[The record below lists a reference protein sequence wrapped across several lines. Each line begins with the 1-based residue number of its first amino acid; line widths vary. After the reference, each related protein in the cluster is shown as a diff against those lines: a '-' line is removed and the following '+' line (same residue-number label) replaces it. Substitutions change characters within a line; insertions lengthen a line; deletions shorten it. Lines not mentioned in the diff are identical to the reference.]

1 MIKLKTK
8 ILKTLYSFP
17 LRDAGQAKTFPGDWE
32 RFKEIKRTGINARI
46 YKILFRIEKKLRSLQ
61 DY

>member
-8 ILKTLYSFP
+8 VLKTLSNSLEECSYRGAEGRLEAP
-17 LRDAGQAKTFPGDWE
+17 LE
-32 RFKEIKRTGINARI
+32 IIKRTGINAGI

-61 DY
+61 NY

>member
-1 MIKLKTK
+1 MKNLKNQNLK
-8 ILKTLYSFP
+8 ILYNSLEECSYRGAEGRLEAP
-17 LRDAGQAKTFPGDWE
+17 LE
-32 RFKEIKRTGINARI
+32 IIKRTGINAEI